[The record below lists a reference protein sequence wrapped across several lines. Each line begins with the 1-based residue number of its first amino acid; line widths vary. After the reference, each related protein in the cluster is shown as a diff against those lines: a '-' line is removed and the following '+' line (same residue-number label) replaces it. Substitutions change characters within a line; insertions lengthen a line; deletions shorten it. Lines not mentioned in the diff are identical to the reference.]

1 MGQTVILHTTLARIG
16 PVTRAIAVIV
26 VESLGTIAQ
35 KLSTKA
41 KRGFLLISL
50 KKLTHTHHTGQTDC
64 TIFGRASGTVNCS
77 QIDNIHIRC

>member
-35 KLSTKA
+35 KLSTKV

-50 KKLTHTHHTGQTDC
+50 KKNLPILITLDKL
-64 TIFGRASGTVNCS
+64 IA
-77 QIDNIHIRC
+77 